1 MTETGL
7 AQNKPQTLDDVM
19 IAMDVVD
26 TLRHREDLVH
36 RELNEEDRESELIAR
51 LRQIYSDQ
59 GIAVS
64 DRVLAEGVKALKDSR
79 FVYTPPP
86 PRWKSTLL
94 TWWVRRE
101 KYGRRLGIALAALI
115 AVCAAHYVSRLAPGQ
130 SLNEG
135 ESARRDHR
143 DVAQAAAT
151 GACRR
156 DAGRRRRRR
165 QAEGCRTLATA
176 SGRSAPA
183 IGPP

>member
-26 TLRHREDLVH
+26 TLRHREDLVL

-86 PRWKSTLL
+86 EGWKRTLL

-115 AVCAAHYVSRLAPGQ
+115 ALFAAHYILVSRPGK
-130 SLNEG
+130 LNE
-135 ESARRDHR
+135 EKLRLLTRHANTRQI
-143 DVAQAAAT
+143 AQISPCLMR
-151 GACRR
+151 GGR
-156 DAGRRRRRR
+156 AGFS
-165 QAEGCRTLATA
+165 RT
-176 SGRSAPA
+176 
-183 IGPP
+183 